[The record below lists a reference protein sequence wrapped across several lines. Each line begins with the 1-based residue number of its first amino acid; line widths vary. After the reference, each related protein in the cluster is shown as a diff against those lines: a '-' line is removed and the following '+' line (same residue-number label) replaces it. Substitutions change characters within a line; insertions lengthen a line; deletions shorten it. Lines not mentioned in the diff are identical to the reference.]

1 MLKGPLALCCSE
13 VRPGVLRAFDATDV
27 SKELWNSLQDATRDD
42 LGNFAKFSPPTVVN
56 GKVYLPTFSN
66 QLVIYGLLPGVSV
79 DP

>member
-1 MLKGPLALCCSE
+1 
-13 VRPGVLRAFDATDV
+13 VRPGVLRAFDATDA

-66 QLVIYGLLPGVSV
+66 QLVVYGLLLETSE